1 MHYYLDSTQMQL
13 AVEIKCA
20 AIKCH
25 NRVDNKASGESKKP
39 KPAKTGHNFA
49 FLSIFE

>member
-1 MHYYLDSTQMQL
+1 MHYYLGSTEMQL
-13 AVEIKCA
+13 AVEINCA

-39 KPAKTGHNFA
+39 KPA
-49 FLSIFE
+49 